1 MNWISAKNTNTEFEK
16 DVEFRRKSYN
26 SQESGNERCCGK
38 MLQTRHQCYNLLEMR
53 KEIQRR
59 RQVSSLRAL
68 ITQFQKKII
77 YLLNH

>member
-16 DVEFRRKSYN
+16 DMEFRRKSHN
-26 SQESGNERCCGK
+26 SQESGNESCCRK